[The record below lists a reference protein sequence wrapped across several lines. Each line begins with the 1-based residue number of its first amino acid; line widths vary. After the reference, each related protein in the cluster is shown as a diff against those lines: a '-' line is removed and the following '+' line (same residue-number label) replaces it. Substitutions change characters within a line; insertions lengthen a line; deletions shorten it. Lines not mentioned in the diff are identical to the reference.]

1 MVGAVVSGS
10 SSGVGTGVRV
20 APGTTSLTI
29 PSDATGALF
38 ILQAAGGSSKGRAG
52 VDGSAGGGGA
62 YAVLD
67 RDILVG
73 ERGTTL
79 TVAVGV
85 GSAGNN
91 GGNTTLSGTLNGTAV
106 SVTCNGGVKGTTLSD
121 GAGGTASGGDTN
133 ISGESGSGYVIGPPG
148 EEAPGTPGRGGCYN
162 QPTGW
167 AYEFRGPGEGGI
179 ASSVDEPGLNGF
191 LEVYWRRS

>member
-1 MVGAVVSGS
+1 MSAA
-10 SSGVGTGVRV
+10 GVALLGERIY
-20 APGTTSLTI
+20 PGTTSVTI
-29 PSDATGALF
+29 PSNATGALF

-67 RDILVG
+67 RAILVG
-73 ERGTTL
+73 EQGTTL
-79 TVAVGV
+79 TVAVGA

-91 GGNTTLSGTLNGTAV
+91 GGNTTLSGTLNGSAV
-106 SVTCNGGVKGTTLSD
+106 SVTCNGGVKGTTVFD

-133 ISGESGSGYVIGPPG
+133 ITGESGYGYVAGPPG
-148 EEAPGTPGRGGCYN
+148 EEAPGTPGRGGCYD

-167 AYEFRGPGEGGI
+167 SYDLPGSGAGSGGI
-179 ASSVDEPGLNGF
+179 ASVADEPGVNGF
-191 LEVYWRRS
+191 IEILWRTS